1 MNLPLVFCSAAWKK
15 RRIKQINNL
24 SILQVI
30 PNNYRAAGLTFCRNC
45 LHKSGIHF
53 TLGLE
58 NVSLTPCDRNVGM
71 GTSDW
76 SQKQMPKGQCKE
88 WQERAAAPSRHPAC
102 PLLRLRGFLHPHCV
116 CEPSSTQHN
125 SFLWLCPQNPF
136 ESTHTISSHRRPGYF
151 LICSESIHLFFFFL
165 MMPDFYTRKGR
176 RRMQSSEN
184 EPPAPAGTAAGP
196 CGWGM
201 ATGGRCG
208 ARWAWAVQSP
218 GTALGQGFCGHSLSQ
233 ARDNHHLCQAHSAT
247 SEAAASVPTLTFKR
261 GQLQQE
267 YEQTFF
273 WAPSFFFFSSCFFF
287 FFSSIKCSSSCVSC
301 SFSLIKTKVRKS
313 FSVRW
318 SFSRK
323 VNNPYLH
330 C

>member
-1 MNLPLVFCSAAWKK
+1 MTRESSSPIQAPSLPSPEAQRLSAPSLCLWTLEHTAQF
-15 RRIKQINNL
+15 ISVTL
-24 SILQVI
+24 STESLW
-30 PNNYRAAGLTFCRNC
+30 
-45 LHKSGIHF
+45 IHPHYQ
-53 TLGLE
+53 L
-58 NVSLTPCDRNVGM
+58 
-71 GTSDW
+71 
-76 SQKQMPKGQCKE
+76 SQK
-88 WQERAAAPSRHPAC
+88 
-102 PLLRLRGFLHPHCV
+102 
-116 CEPSSTQHN
+116 T
-125 SFLWLCPQNPF
+125 WLFFNLFRIYPF
-136 ESTHTISSHRRPGYF
+136 I
-151 LICSESIHLFFFFL
+151 FFFL